1 MRGIGRIKPP
11 IQNRASMHSRTRIYL
26 CRGDLLFIKFAAR
39 ITAGFVFAGLLPL
52 SATAQQTAP
61 PSNPGSA
68 TQTQPQASEKDPP
81 APTVQ
86 PAPSVQD
93 KKSPDTKGKVSGTSN
108 DRLFYTLPNFL
119 SLETTSK
126 VPPLTAKQKYAVVA
140 RGTFDPVQYPWWAF
154 LSAISQADN
163 SEPGYG
169 QGWGAYG
176 KRFGTAAADGTIENF
191 MTGAVL
197 PSLLHQDPRFYQS
210 SEGGFT
216 RRSWYA
222 VSRIF
227 VTRTDSGNTQFNYSE
242 IVGAALSAS
251 ISTYSYHP
259 RSTYISTPT
268 NPHKFVPSDRTLANT
283 ANVWGS
289 QIGYDTITIV
299 VKEFWP
305 DIHRKLSRKAKP
317 NRVGESTPKI

>member
-1 MRGIGRIKPP
+1 M
-11 IQNRASMHSRTRIYL
+11 
-26 CRGDLLFIKFAAR
+26 FIKFAVR
-39 ITAGFVFAGLLPL
+39 LTAGLVLAGLLPL
-52 SATAQQTAP
+52 LAMAQQTVP
-61 PSNPGSA
+61 SSNPGSTA
-68 TQTQPQASEKDPP
+68 QAQPPAAEKDPS
-81 APTVQ
+81 APTGQ
-86 PAPSVQD
+86 AAPTGQD
-93 KKSPDTKGKVSGTSN
+93 NRAPNTKGKVSGTSN

-126 VPPLTAKQKYAVVA
+126 LPALTAKQKYAVVA
-140 RGTFDPVQYPWWAF
+140 RGTFDYVQYPWWAF
-154 LSAISQADN
+154 LSAISQAEN
-163 SEPGYG
+163 SEPGFG

-191 MTGAVL
+191 TTGAVL

-210 SEGGFT
+210 SEGGLT

-227 VTRTDSGNTQFNYSE
+227 VTRGDSGRTQFNYSE
-242 IVGAALSAS
+242 IVGSALSAS
-251 ISTYSYHP
+251 ISTFSYHP

-268 NPHKFVPSDRTLANT
+268 NPHQFVPSDRTLANA

-305 DIHRKLSRKAKP
+305 DIHRALSKKHSVEPAAK
-317 NRVGESTPKI
+317 TP

>member
-1 MRGIGRIKPP
+1 MRCI
-11 IQNRASMHSRTRIYL
+11 SRL
-26 CRGDLLFIKFAAR
+26 
-39 ITAGFVFAGLLPL
+39 FVFFLFAHFFIFQCAG
-52 SATAQQTAP
+52 QQA
-61 PSNPGSA
+61 
-68 TQTQPQASEKDPP
+68 P
-81 APTVQ
+81 APVN
-86 PAPSVQD
+86 PSSTSSSQVP
-93 KKSPDTKGKVSGTSN
+93 PDNNKPQEHKDVPTSGPGKTTGTSN

-126 VPPLTAKQKYAVVA
+126 LPPLTTKQKYAVVA

-176 KRFGTAAADGTIENF
+176 KRFATAAADGTIENF
-191 MTGAVL
+191 TTGAVL

-210 SEGGFT
+210 SQGGFP

-227 VTRTDSGNTQFNYSE
+227 VTRTDSGHSQFNYSE
-242 IVGAALSAS
+242 IVGSALSAS
-251 ISTYSYHP
+251 VSTYSYHP
-259 RSTYISTPT
+259 RSTYVSTPT
-268 NPHKFVPSDRTLANT
+268 NPHKFVPSDRTLLNT
-283 ANVWGS
+283 ADVWGS
-289 QIGYDTITIV
+289 QVGYDTITIV

-305 DIHRKLSRKAKP
+305 DIHRKLSRKPKVVPAVP
-317 NRVGESTPKI
+317 NP